1 MPADMLAAMQILPS
15 AAAAAQLIQDDWTVA
30 CAGFVGAG
38 HAEAVTR
45 ALEARFVATL
55 APRGLTLIYGAGQG
69 DKASRGVNHFGH
81 AGLVRRII
89 GGHWISAPRLGA
101 LVNADAVEAWNL
113 PQGVISQWFRAVAGG
128 KPGLMSAVGLHTFV
142 DPRVDGG
149 RLTPSTAASALE
161 PRVQLLQ
168 INGQEQLFYP
178 SLPIDCALIR
188 ASSADT
194 RGNLSCENEPFHQDL
209 LAIAQ
214 AAHNSGGIVIAQ
226 VQRIVPAGTID
237 PNAVRVPGI
246 VVDFVL
252 VTEDP
257 DDHWMTFAEPYNPAY
272 TSPACKK
279 PVLAPAKAAASTGVA
294 AATPANAG
302 AAAAGGGATTGGVAS
317 AAALLPTG
325 SAPSVSSVVRP
336 AHAGHDART
345 LVQRRALL
353 ELLRVQRELATHV
366 PPRRP
371 VVNLGVGMPAGLGA
385 LSAAEGASEYTL
397 TVEAG
402 PIGGTPADLLSFGAS
417 AYPEAIIDQAAMFD
431 FYDGGGLDIAFLGLA
446 EFDPLGNVNVSRFGH
461 GAHTRIAGLGGFVNI
476 SQNAKRVI
484 FMGTLRAGGL
494 IAHGRDGRLVIEHEG
509 ARAKLLPQVGQLSF
523 SGPYVGSLGR
533 PVRYITE
540 RAVFD
545 LIDGHLT
552 LVEIAPG
559 IDLERDVLAQCG
571 APVRVAADLRLMD
584 AAVFAAGPMLQAL
597 DPRR

>member
-1 MPADMLAAMQILPS
+1 MLAAMHILPS
-15 AAAAAQLIQDDWTVA
+15 AAAAAELIQNDWTVA

-45 ALEARFVATL
+45 ALEARFL
-55 APRGLTLIYGAGQG
+55 ASGLPRGLTLIYGAGQG
-69 DKASRGVNHFGH
+69 DRASRGVNHFGH
-81 AGLVRRII
+81 VGLTRRII

-113 PQGVISQWFRAVAGG
+113 PQGVMSQWFRAVAGG
-128 KPGLMSAVGLHTFV
+128 KPGLLSAVGLHTFV
-142 DPRVDGG
+142 DPRVDGA
-149 RLTPSTAASALE
+149 RLTPSTTASAIE
-161 PRVQLLQ
+161 PRVQLIE

-178 SLPIDCALIR
+178 SLKLDCALIR

-226 VQRIVPAGTID
+226 VQRIVPAGMLD

-246 VVDFVL
+246 LVDHVL

-257 DDHWMTFAEPYNPAY
+257 ADHWMTFAEPYNPAY
-272 TSPACKK
+272 TSPAGKR
-279 PVLAPAKAAASTGVA
+279 PVQAPPKVVE
-294 AATPANAG
+294 G
-302 AAAAGGGATTGGVAS
+302 AAVS
-317 AAALLPTG
+317 PPAAL
-325 SAPSVSSVVRP
+325 
-336 AHAGHDART
+336 DARAI
-345 LVQRRALL
+345 VQRRAYL
-353 ELLRVQRELATHV
+353 ELLRVQQQLAAHE

-371 VVNLGVGMPAGLGA
+371 VVNLGVGMPAGVAA
-385 LSAAEGASEYTL
+385 LAAAEGASAGAGDFTL

-431 FYDGGGLDIAFLGLA
+431 FYDGGGLDICFLGLA
-446 EFDPLGNVNVSRFGH
+446 EFDPRGNVNVSRFGH
-461 GAHTRIAGLGGFVNI
+461 GAQQRIAGLGGFVNI
-476 SQNAKRVI
+476 SQNAKRVV

-509 ARAKLLPQVGQLSF
+509 ARAKLLPEVGHLSF
-523 SGPYVGSLGR
+523 NGPYVSGLGR

-545 LIDGHLT
+545 LQDGHLT

-571 APVRVAADLRLMD
+571 AAVRVASQLRLID
-584 AAVFAAGPMLQAL
+584 AAVYTPGPLHA
-597 DPRR
+597 RRGDSA

>member
-1 MPADMLAAMQILPS
+1 
-15 AAAAAQLIQDDWTVA
+15 
-30 CAGFVGAG
+30 
-38 HAEAVTR
+38 
-45 ALEARFVATL
+45 
-55 APRGLTLIYGAGQG
+55 
-69 DKASRGVNHFGH
+69 
-81 AGLVRRII
+81 
-89 GGHWISAPRLGA
+89 
-101 LVNADAVEAWNL
+101 
-113 PQGVISQWFRAVAGG
+113 VAGG

-161 PRVQLLQ
+161 PRVQLIQ

-188 ASSADT
+188 ASSADG

-226 VQRIVPAGTID
+226 VQRIVPAGTLD

-252 VTEDP
+252 VCDDP

-272 TSPACKK
+272 TLPACKK
-279 PVLAPAKAAASTGVA
+279 PVLAPAKMAVPSSLAEPVA
-294 AATPANAG
+294 F
-302 AAAAGGGATTGGVAS
+302 
-317 AAALLPTG
+317 
-325 SAPSVSSVVRP
+325 
-336 AHAGHDART
+336 AGHDART
-345 LVQRRALL
+345 LVQRRAFI
-353 ELLRVQRELATHV
+353 ELLRVQRELAAQV

-371 VVNLGVGMPAGLGA
+371 VVNLGVGIPAGLGA

-417 AYPEAIIDQAAMFD
+417 SYPEAIIDQASMFD

-476 SQNAKRVI
+476 SQNAKRVV

-494 IAHGRDGRLVIEHEG
+494 IANGRDGRLVIEHEG
-509 ARAKLLPQVGQLSF
+509 ARAKLLPEVGQLSF
-523 SGPYVGSLGR
+523 SGPYVGSLGIQ
-533 PVRYITE
+533 VRYITE

-545 LIDGHLT
+545 LIDGRLT

-559 IDLERDVLAQCG
+559 IDLQGDVLAQCG
-571 APVRVAADLRLMD
+571 APVAVSADLRLMD
-584 AAVFAAGPMLQAL
+584 SAVFAAGPLAL
-597 DPRR
+597 AGDRVR